1 MAGIGFELKKLFKKE
16 SFSEKAKAYLYS
28 ALVSA
33 GPWIS
38 AVLTVNVL
46 ILIMDYIIKK
56 PVEKELF
63 MGTIVYCFIFSQILT
78 APWQFLITR
87 YISDCLYLL
96 HYDQIRPSFLG
107 LNKIVIVLGLIVCII
122 FYYPK
127 NLPVY
132 YKFLSTYL
140 FLIIT
145 MIWIVMVYLSA
156 VKNYSLIAKA
166 YILGGFI
173 SVILTI
179 YFYHKP
185 IPFPELQSALNLLS
199 AYLIGMTIT
208 YIMLA
213 YTFLSTFYFGSRVE
227 FDFLKYLDNLSSLFF
242 IGLFYTLGLWIDD
255 IIMWFSIIGV
265 TVYDTYLYAPIYDN
279 AVFFAYLTIIPTMVL
294 FLVSVETEFYD
305 TYKKYYTLVNG
316 SGTLNEIEEA
326 RKEMQETIIRK
337 TSQSFIIQALIS
349 ITIVFLSR
357 GIFNYF
363 NISILIRDIFRI
375 CTFGALFNIYVL
387 IFILIFLYFEARSRA
402 LVVAIVFFVSNLVLT
417 LVFANKGLEYFGY
430 GFLGGCLLTFIL
442 ALLMLNRFFHN
453 FNYRTFNL
461 NPIIIKNIVFFERL
475 SLYLNK
481 FLASK

>member
-33 GPWIS
+33 GPWIA

-46 ILIMDYIIKK
+46 ILIMDYIIKR

-78 APWQFLITR
+78 APWQFLINR

-96 HYDQIRPSFLG
+96 HYDRIRPSFLG
-107 LNKIVIVLGLIVCII
+107 LNKIVIVLGLIVCIV

-185 IPFPELQSALNLLS
+185 IPFPELQSASNLLS

-227 FDFLKYLDNLSSLFF
+227 FDFIKYLDNLSSLFF

-255 IIMWFSIIGV
+255 IIMWFSIISV

-305 TYKKYYTLVNG
+305 TYKIYYNLVNG

-349 ITIVFLSR
+349 TTIVFLSR
-357 GIFNYF
+357 SIFNYF

-387 IFILIFLYFEARSRA
+387 IVILIFLYFEARGRA
-402 LVVAIVFFVSNLVLT
+402 LVVAIVFFVSNVVLT
-417 LVFANKGLEYFGY
+417 WFFVNKGLEYFGY

-442 ALLMLNRFFHN
+442 GLLMLNRFFHN
-453 FNYRTFNL
+453 FNYRTFNFH
-461 NPIIIKNIVFFERL
+461 PIIAKKNNLFFEKL

-481 FLASK
+481 FSA